1 MNSWMEQK
9 KGLEEIMNSCDFSW
23 SEPKG
28 VDKDRHAEYLE
39 EFNQFFF
46 DRVRSM
52 IDQNIANQP
61 KRA

>member
-1 MNSWMEQK
+1 MNRKERMEVQ
-9 KGLEEIMNSCDFSW
+9 EIIRSCNFSW

-28 VDKDRHAEYLE
+28 VDEDRHAEYLK
-39 EFNQFFF
+39 EFSQFFF

-61 KRA
+61 NRA